1 MNDYLNLK
9 YSFYL
14 YRDSEKWSVNHY
26 LYLSFLIKEIFQT
39 YIFMLN
45 STQSEISRTVIWS
58 MSIISGLVVAN
69 NYYNQPLLGLISKDL
84 NITESAAGKISVLTQ
99 LGYAFGLLLIVP
111 LGDKFLRKKLI
122 LIDLLL
128 VFSALLWM
136 TFATELWML
145 YAASLLIGTTSVIPQ
160 LFVPI
165 AAELSSEKEKAAN
178 IGLVVSGLLL
188 GILLSRFIGGIVGEI
203 WGWRTMFGIAAGLML
218 LVWIFVYKM
227 LPEMKPNFKGT
238 YFELMNS
245 VLNLAKTQPVLQLAS
260 FRGAM
265 AFGSMCALF
274 TTLVF
279 HMEKPPFEVGASV
292 VGSFGLA
299 GAVGALAAAKVGSLQ
314 NKMSI
319 NRIILYALLILIG
332 SWGFTYFAGN
342 TYWGLIVG
350 VILVDLGVQSSHIMN
365 QTNYFLLK
373 TNAVNRLNTVY
384 MVSYFIGGSLGTY
397 SASVAW
403 QYAQWEGVCFVGT
416 TMGLLALVTHVLFA
430 RKVK

>member
-1 MNDYLNLK
+1 
-9 YSFYL
+9 
-14 YRDSEKWSVNHY
+14 
-26 LYLSFLIKEIFQT
+26 
-39 YIFMLN
+39 MLN
-45 STQSEISRTVIWS
+45 STQSGISKTVIWS

-69 NYYNQPLLGLISKDL
+69 NYYNQPLLGLIAKDFSVS
-84 NITESAAGKISVLTQ
+84 ESAAGKISVLTQ

-122 LIDLLL
+122 LIDLVL
-128 VFSALLWM
+128 VFGALLWM

-165 AAELSSEKEKAAN
+165 AAELSLEKDKAAN

-188 GILLSRFIGGIVGEI
+188 GILLSRFVGGIVGEL
-203 WGWRTMFGIAAGLML
+203 WGWRSMFGIAAGLML
-218 LVWIFVYKM
+218 LVWVFVYKM
-227 LPEMKPNFKGT
+227 LPEVQPNFRGT

-245 VLNLAKTQPVLQLAS
+245 VLQLAKTQPVLQLAS

-279 HMEKPPFEVGASV
+279 HMERPPFEVGASV

-314 NKMSI
+314 NRMSI

-342 TYWGLIVG
+342 TYWGLIIG
-350 VILVDLGVQSSHIMN
+350 VILIDLGAQSSHIMN
-365 QTNYFLLK
+365 QTNYFSLK

-384 MVSYFIGGSLGTY
+384 MVSYFIGGSLGTFF
-397 SASVAW
+397 ASLAW
-403 QYAQWEGVCFVGT
+403 QYAQWEGVCFVGI
-416 TMGLLALVTHVLFA
+416 TMGLLALIAHILFA
-430 RKVK
+430 GKKINTEK

>member
-1 MNDYLNLK
+1 M
-9 YSFYL
+9 
-14 YRDSEKWSVNHY
+14 
-26 LYLSFLIKEIFQT
+26 
-39 YIFMLN
+39 
-45 STQSEISRTVIWS
+45 
-58 MSIISGLVVAN
+58 
-69 NYYNQPLLGLISKDL
+69 
-84 NITESAAGKISVLTQ
+84 
-99 LGYAFGLLLIVP
+99 
-111 LGDKFLRKKLI
+111 
-122 LIDLLL
+122 
-128 VFSALLWM
+128 
-136 TFATELWML
+136 
-145 YAASLLIGTTSVIPQ
+145 IGTTSVIPQ

-203 WGWRTMFGIAAGLML
+203 WGWRTMYGIAAGLML

-279 HMEKPPFEVGASV
+279 HMERPPFEVGASV

-299 GAVGALAAAKVGSLQ
+299 GAVGALAAAKVGNLQ
-314 NKMSI
+314 SRMSI

-365 QTNYFLLK
+365 QTSYFLLK

-397 SASVAW
+397 TASVAW
-403 QYAQWEGVCFVGT
+403 QYAQWEGVCFVGVA
-416 TMGLLALVTHVLFA
+416 MGLLALIAHILFA
-430 RKVK
+430 RKISSKSEII

>member
-1 MNDYLNLK
+1 
-9 YSFYL
+9 
-14 YRDSEKWSVNHY
+14 
-26 LYLSFLIKEIFQT
+26 
-39 YIFMLN
+39 MLN
-45 STQSEISRTVIWS
+45 STQSGISKTVIWS

-69 NYYNQPLLGLISKDL
+69 NYYNQPLLGLIAKDFSVS
-84 NITESAAGKISVLTQ
+84 ESAAGKISVLTQ

-122 LIDLLL
+122 LIDLVL
-128 VFSALLWM
+128 VFGALLWM

-165 AAELSSEKEKAAN
+165 AAELSSEKDKAAN

-188 GILLSRFIGGIVGEI
+188 GILLSRFVGGIVGEL
-203 WGWRTMFGIAAGLML
+203 WGWRSMFGIAAGLML
-218 LVWIFVYKM
+218 LVWVFVYKM
-227 LPEMKPNFKGT
+227 LPEVQPNFKGT

-245 VLNLAKTQPVLQLAS
+245 VLQLAKTQPVLQLAS

-265 AFGSMCALF
+265 VFGSMCALF

-279 HMEKPPFEVGASV
+279 HMERPPFEVGASV

-314 NKMSI
+314 NRMSI

-342 TYWGLIVG
+342 TYWGLIIG
-350 VILVDLGVQSSHIMN
+350 VILIDLGVQSSHIMN
-365 QTNYFLLK
+365 QTNYFSLK

-384 MVSYFIGGSLGTY
+384 MVSYFIGGSLGTFF
-397 SASVAW
+397 ASLAW
-403 QYAQWEGVCFVGT
+403 QYAQWEGVCFVGI
-416 TMGLLALVTHVLFA
+416 TMGLLALIAHILFA
-430 RKVK
+430 GKKINTEK